1 MDEQKKTRQTLKV
14 SREEIS
20 GYIALAMIATG
31 GDDHPVM
38 GSRVAGL
45 EGALA
50 SQKETR
56 LVCGRRRR
64 ERERGVLSLNSKV
77 RSCCTP
83 LVGGQRLPWSVV
95 AHNLWGVDLRP
106 IAWQ

>member
-1 MDEQKKTRQTLKV
+1 MDEQKQTRQTLKV

-64 ERERGVLSLNSKV
+64 RGRGRGGFFLSTL
-77 RSCCTP
+77 RCG
-83 LVGGQRLPWSVV
+83 LAALP
-95 AHNLWGVDLRP
+95 
-106 IAWQ
+106 

>member
-1 MDEQKKTRQTLKV
+1 MGICSTFHN
-14 SREEIS
+14 REEIP

-45 EGALA
+45 EEEMLA

-64 ERERGVLSLNSKV
+64 RGRGGFFLS
-77 RSCCTP
+77 T
-83 LVGGQRLPWSVV
+83 VGCGLAALP
-95 AHNLWGVDLRP
+95 
-106 IAWQ
+106 